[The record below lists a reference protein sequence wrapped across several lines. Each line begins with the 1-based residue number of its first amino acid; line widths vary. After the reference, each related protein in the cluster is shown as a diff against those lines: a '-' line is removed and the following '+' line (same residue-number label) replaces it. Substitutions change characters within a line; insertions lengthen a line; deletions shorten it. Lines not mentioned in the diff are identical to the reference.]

1 MVLIIV
7 SIVALELV
15 ARIQGEKQIN
25 GMLAMLT
32 LNYACVIFDYNRK
45 TTCWLEL
52 SGRNLID
59 WVEMYD
65 IPTIPDGFGL
75 SF

>member
-1 MVLIIV
+1 
-7 SIVALELV
+7 VAPKLV

-32 LNYACVIFDYNRK
+32 LKYAYVFLDYNRK

-52 SGRNLID
+52 SGLNL
-59 WVEMYD
+59 
-65 IPTIPDGFGL
+65 
-75 SF
+75 

>member
-1 MVLIIV
+1 M
-7 SIVALELV
+7 ALKLV

-32 LNYACVIFDYNRK
+32 LNYACVFLDYNRK

-59 WVEMYD
+59 GVEMYD

-75 SF
+75 FFKQKH